1 MTCTISQFEVS
12 CLQITPKTSWIFV
25 SLRTQGEIT
34 GIGEATLN
42 SQDAEVVAAGETHQ
56 GLVLGADANSPDT
69 LFQTLPFSTLPEA
82 AFSSAVMQAIWDIA
96 GRKTGKPTSAV
107 LGDPLRTKIPVY
119 ANINRRTLDRT
130 PEGFANSAS
139 DAISAGFT
147 AIKIAP
153 FDGLDPEKSK
163 IETIKFIDEGVAR
176 VDAVRRAIGSD
187 ARLMLDCHWR
197 FNEMSAQQAT
207 AELAQFAPYWI
218 ECPIDETVDNI
229 PTLLK
234 LRSTA
239 NSHGIRLAGCETM
252 IKCEGFKPYLVA
264 GAYDVMMPDIQYA
277 GGPCEMLRIAELF
290 ELFSVEFSPHNPT
303 GPIAH
308 AAVLQICANVSK
320 DVFLETQF
328 DESPLFYELAS
339 RAIEPI
345 SNGWALVPQT
355 PGIGVELNQTLA
367 NELNKTGY
375 WSSEKSDRES
385 T

>member
-1 MTCTISQFEVS
+1 M
-12 CLQITPKTSWIFV
+12 
-25 SLRTQGEIT
+25 SLRAKGEIT
-34 GIGEATLN
+34 GVGEATLN
-42 SQDAEVVAAGETHQ
+42 GQDAEVVAAAKEHQ
-56 GLVLGADANSPDT
+56 GLVLGADASSPDT

-96 GRKTGKPTSAV
+96 GRKTGKPTSAI
-107 LGDPLRTKIPVY
+107 LGEPLRTRIPVY

-130 PEGFANSAS
+130 PDGFATSAS
-139 DAISAGFT
+139 EAISAGFS
-147 AIKIAP
+147 AVKIAP
-153 FDGLDPEKSK
+153 FDGLDPENSK
-163 IETIKFIDEGVAR
+163 LEAAKFIDEGVAR

-187 ARLMLDCHWR
+187 TKLMVDCHWR
-197 FNEMSAQQAT
+197 LNEMSAQCAM
-207 AELAQFAPYWI
+207 AELAQFAPHWI
-218 ECPIDETVDNI
+218 ECPVDETVDNI

-234 LRSTA
+234 LRSAA

-252 IKCEGFKPYLVA
+252 IKCEGFKPYLAA
-264 GAYDVMMPDIQYA
+264 GVYDVMMPDIQYA

-290 ELFSVEFSPHNPT
+290 DLFSVEFSPHNPT

-308 AAVLQICANVSK
+308 AAVLQICANVSN

-328 DESPLFYELAS
+328 DESPLFDELVS

>member
-1 MTCTISQFEVS
+1 MTCTISQLEIL
-12 CLQITPKTSWIFV
+12 CLQVTPKTSWIFV
-25 SLRTQGEIT
+25 SLRTEGEIT

-42 SQDAEVVAAGETHQ
+42 GQDAEVVAAGKKHQ
-56 GLVLGADANSPDT
+56 GLVLGANATSPDT

-96 GRKTGKPTSAV
+96 GRKSGKPTSSV
-107 LGDPLRTKIPVY
+107 LGEPLRSEIPVY

-139 DAISAGFT
+139 DAISAGFN

-153 FDGLDPEKSK
+153 FDGLDPKKSN

-187 ARLMLDCHWR
+187 ARLMVDCHWR
-197 FNEMSAQQAT
+197 FNEMSARHAA

-229 PTLLK
+229 PTLIK
-234 LRSTA
+234 LRSAA
-239 NSHGIRLAGCETM
+239 NDHGIRLAGCETK
-252 IKCEGFKPYLVA
+252 IKCDGFKPYLVA

-277 GGPCEMLRIAELF
+277 GGPCEMLRIAEMF
-290 ELFSVEFSPHNPT
+290 KHFSVEFSPHNPT

-308 AAVLQICANVSK
+308 AAVLQICANVSE

-328 DESPLFYELAS
+328 DESPLFDELVGGALQ
-339 RAIEPI
+339 PI
-345 SNGWALVPQT
+345 SNGVAHVPQT
-355 PGIGVELNQTLA
+355 PGIGVELNQKLA
-367 NELNKTGY
+367 NELDKTGHR
-375 WSSEKSDRES
+375 SSGKSEQERA
-385 T
+385 

>member
-1 MTCTISQFEVS
+1 MTCTISQFEVLG
-12 CLQITPKTSWIFV
+12 LQITPKTSWIFV
-25 SLRTQGEIT
+25 SLKTKGEIT

-42 SQDAEVVAAGETHQ
+42 GQDAQVVTAAKTYQ

-69 LFQTLPFSTLPEA
+69 LFQALPFSTLPEA

-96 GRKTGKPTSAV
+96 GRKTGEPTSAV
-107 LGDPLRTKIPVY
+107 LGEALRSKIPVY

-139 DAISAGFT
+139 DAISAGFN

-163 IETIKFIDEGVAR
+163 IEAIKYIDEGVAR
-176 VDAVRRAIGSD
+176 VDAVRAAIGPD
-187 ARLMLDCHWR
+187 ARLMVDCHWR
-197 FNEMSAQQAT
+197 FNEKSAQHAT

-234 LRSTA
+234 LRSAA
-239 NSHGIRLAGCETM
+239 NSHGIRLAGCETK
-252 IKCEGFKPYLVA
+252 IKCDGFKPYLVA
-264 GAYDVMMPDIQYA
+264 GAYDAMMPDIQYA
-277 GGPCEMLRIAELF
+277 GGPCEMLRIAEMF
-290 ELFSVEFSPHNPT
+290 KLFSVEFSPHNPT

-308 AAVLQICANVSK
+308 AAVLQICANVSE

-328 DESPLFYELAS
+328 DESPLFNELVS
-339 RAIEPI
+339 NAIEPI
-345 SNGWALVPQT
+345 SNSFARVPQT
-355 PGIGVELNQTLA
+355 PGIGVELNRKLA
-367 NELNKTGY
+367 RELNKTGH
-375 WSSEKSDRES
+375 WSSKKSDPECA
-385 T
+385 